1 MVGLTLTLSDPSL
14 SLAWQVVTAPGGS
27 AEVIPFLK
35 TWVNLPGAVLFTLGY
50 SALSNRMG
58 GQALFYTML
67 SPFLAFFGSFAAIIY
82 PMRDVLHPNQ
92 FCDFLLSIAP
102 AGTRVTSPRT
112 PRSPFRPPSSAARI
126 LQRSGGDCT
135 EITPRSHRDHTEIA
149 PRSRRLQSGSAASHR
164 PA

>member
-1 MVGLTLTLSDPSL
+1 M
-14 SLAWQVVTAPGGS
+14 VTAPGGS

-92 FCDFLLSIAP
+92 FCDFLLSVAP

-112 PRSPFRPPSSAARI
+112 PRSPFRAPSSAARAI
-126 LQRSGGDCT
+126 LA
-135 EITPRSHRDHTEIA
+135 PRSHRDHTEIA
-149 PRSRRLQSGSAASHR
+149 AVAIRQRRAPSACLNLSRAQSGR
-164 PA
+164 PGY

>member
-1 MVGLTLTLSDPSL
+1 M
-14 SLAWQVVTAPGGS
+14 VTAPGGS

-50 SALSNRMG
+50 SALSNCMG

-92 FCDFLLSIAP
+92 FCDFLLSVAP

-112 PRSPFRPPSSAARI
+112 PRSPFRPLCRT
-126 LQRSGGDCT
+126 GD
-135 EITPRSHRDHTEIA
+135 PRTDRTEIA
-149 PRSRRLQSGSAASHR
+149 AVAIRQRRVSSACLNLSRAQSGR
-164 PA
+164 PGY

>member
-1 MVGLTLTLSDPSL
+1 M
-14 SLAWQVVTAPGGS
+14 VTAPGGS

-112 PRSPFRPPSSAARI
+112 PRSPFRPLCRT
-126 LQRSGGDCT
+126 GD
-135 EITPRSHRDHTEIA
+135 PRTDRTEIA
-149 PRSRRLQSGSAASHR
+149 PRSRRLQSGSGASHR